1 VAEHAFSKSLRL
13 LQSSDFK
20 TVFDHAPFRASHQYF
35 LILARPNKLDC
46 PRLGLVIAK
55 KHIRLAVRR
64 NRLKRLIR
72 ESFRHQQ
79 QSLTGLDVIVL
90 ARKSMDEM
98 DNSDIT
104 EQLTQQWQRLLRRA
118 NKSVKVTE

>member
-35 LILARPNKLDC
+35 LILARPNNLDC